1 MDSQY
6 LKYKLYKFLQREETK
21 KEQSYITISRQN
33 YKRSDH
39 MLLLLQVTMVNG
51 ITFSQVSCFW
61 LCQHMKHKDFDLD
74 ASPRSSRPLMNHLT
88 ASCSEAWVMK
98 AARIMAT
105 PTIRPNLLNTQQT
118 SN

>member
-39 MLLLLQVTMVNG
+39 MLLLLQSYNG
-51 ITFSQVSCFW
+51 QW
-61 LCQHMKHKDFDLD
+61 
-74 ASPRSSRPLMNHLT
+74 
-88 ASCSEAWVMK
+88 
-98 AARIMAT
+98 
-105 PTIRPNLLNTQQT
+105 
-118 SN
+118 